1 MYPQLNTVEGISNIY
16 EYDIT
21 EVDSA
26 PECNG
31 KSVLEM
37 ITAHSHDRPDEYFKF
52 TEICP
57 VLDLIR
63 AKWKLYRT
71 WYLGWGLVHLT
82 MMVLNTYALM
92 PLRTESQQTSV
103 SILSLLQS
111 TANPA
116 NTSTTEGHDTSHS
129 YAAFPANLIVTDIF
143 LAVYLV
149 YVAYILGQEIYQ
161 FVRHSPRRSSFINPV
176 ADVYYRFVL
185 IAYGLTTLV
194 SYPFYYTNHPGSH
207 IPQSLGLVFGWAFLI
222 IFTRGMKP
230 FSFFTVIM
238 QAAFVDIMRFS
249 VVYIL
254 ILIPFSAAFTI
265 LFQFSDTHPEFSSFW
280 YSLFALFQLT
290 LGLLE
295 VDISS
300 GASFLAL
307 SYTLYITFLTLAY
320 VLLLNMVI
328 ALLSDTCS
336 PISSNRQSQWHLQK
350 LGIILFIETRLHP
363 IHRWGSTIPKKV
375 RVAQIDYLEQSKVPT
390 GIKIR
395 HLPKEHQDTGTIKT
409 NRKYFQVS

>member
-1 MYPQLNTVEGISNIY
+1 MLEYFMTEACENFIDGRETRKKQFMRALLWGKNSEGLTPLVLTAKMSCPGMFQLLINTDDVYRQLNTVEGISNVY

-92 PLRTESQQTSV
+92 SLRTESQQTSV

-116 NTSTTEGHDTSHS
+116 NTSTTEGHDMSYS

-161 FVRHSPRRSSFINPV
+161 FVRHSP
-176 ADVYYRFVL
+176 
-185 IAYGLTTLV
+185 
-194 SYPFYYTNHPGSH
+194 
-207 IPQSLGLVFGWAFLI
+207 
-222 IFTRGMKP
+222 
-230 FSFFTVIM
+230 
-238 QAAFVDIMRFS
+238 
-249 VVYIL
+249 
-254 ILIPFSAAFTI
+254 
-265 LFQFSDTHPEFSSFW
+265 
-280 YSLFALFQLT
+280 
-290 LGLLE
+290 
-295 VDISS
+295 
-300 GASFLAL
+300 
-307 SYTLYITFLTLAY
+307 
-320 VLLLNMVI
+320 
-328 ALLSDTCS
+328 
-336 PISSNRQSQWHLQK
+336 
-350 LGIILFIETRLHP
+350 
-363 IHRWGSTIPKKV
+363 
-375 RVAQIDYLEQSKVPT
+375 
-390 GIKIR
+390 
-395 HLPKEHQDTGTIKT
+395 
-409 NRKYFQVS
+409 